1 MGVGKLLAIIGG
13 IMGILSIA
21 LFYVMPEIFNVWR
34 FFDEGSSVSIY
45 IGGFGSWSRDIGFNF
60 GIRFSE
66 DIFFLIVSLL
76 TVGGSVLVI
85 IAGVKGSKT
94 LGILGGAIL
103 LAGPALF
110 MLMILTQIGIIGDVL
125 GIIPTLGSFSLWFG
139 NAMGAVWGIWIS
151 LFLVIGGGVLGII
164 GGAKI

>member
-1 MGVGKLLAIIGG
+1 MGVGKFLTIIGG
-13 IMGILSIA
+13 IIGILSVA
-21 LFYVMPEIFNVWR
+21 LFYFLPEIFNVWR
-34 FFDEGSSVSIY
+34 FVDEGSSVSIY

-60 GIRFSE
+60 GIRLSD
-66 DIFFLIVSLL
+66 DIFLMVVSSL

-94 LGILGGAIL
+94 LGILGGVIL

-110 MLMILTQIGIIGDVL
+110 MLEIITQIGIIGDVL
-125 GIIPTLGSFSLWFG
+125 GIIPALGSFSLWFG
-139 NAMGAVWGIWIS
+139 SAMGAAWGIWIS
-151 LFLVIGGGVLGII
+151 FFLAIGGGVLGII